1 MNAAESPFRIDRL
14 SIRNYKGIDELDI
27 EFPQSPISGL
37 PDVVAIGSRNGVGK
51 SSVLECSALMLAIPR
66 LLAMHNGTLSFNGVD
81 DIVRAGEQTVKI
93 SGQVRSGHRK
103 ESIRLTLGRD
113 GSVSADGGSKHFN
126 DSSRVRSYVFENY
139 GVRSQLLPHIL
150 GQIPDPVMFP
160 NGLLF
165 HSFRRISGGHL
176 EPDAIFKSP
185 SVYDVGVFD
194 DRSSKSVFKGIVL
207 REMMYNADL
216 IENTTHRDDKDR
228 VLDKLNSLIER
239 YAGGRLGK
247 LRVLDDD
254 EIDIRIELAGR
265 PVSFTF
271 NGLSSGQ
278 IEIISTLF
286 LIWLVTR
293 NAPSVVLID
302 EPELHLNAEWH
313 GSFVSSL
320 VELAP
325 DNQYILATHSED
337 VMSSVSRDCRVILT
351 NENSLS
357 G

>member
-14 SIRNYKGIDELDI
+14 SIRNYKGIDELDL
-27 EFPQSPISGL
+27 EFPQSPISGH

-93 SGQVRSGHRK
+93 SGQVRSGHRN

-126 DSSRVRSYVFENY
+126 DSSRVRSDVFENY

-176 EPDAIFKSP
+176 EPNSIFKSP
-185 SVYDVGVFD
+185 IVYDVGVFD

-247 LRVLDDD
+247 LRVLD
-254 EIDIRIELAGR
+254 
-265 PVSFTF
+265 PK
-271 NGLSSGQ
+271 
-278 IEIISTLF
+278 
-286 LIWLVTR
+286 
-293 NAPSVVLID
+293 
-302 EPELHLNAEWH
+302 
-313 GSFVSSL
+313 
-320 VELAP
+320 
-325 DNQYILATHSED
+325 
-337 VMSSVSRDCRVILT
+337 
-351 NENSLS
+351 
-357 G
+357 